1 MNIIGDLAIRF
12 CLIVLPTFAAIGLC
26 WTIEKWWPAHI
37 GRRVDDLQNV
47 KVLGASVVAQEVATP
62 VLGGLTTFAV
72 NTVGGGIIALPSSG
86 WGLLIGIIAYVVA
99 MDLGEYLFHRAQ
111 HAIPWM
117 WAMHSLHHSDT
128 VYDSTT
134 TVRHF
139 WLDPLLKTVTIWLAV
154 GLLFKAAPVIL
165 VAYALLGYYNFLTH
179 SNVKLGFGKAWWVW
193 NSPQYHRI
201 HHSASPEHFDVNFAA
216 LLPIFDLIS
225 GSYYR
230 PKRDEYPATGLVSGE
245 EPQSFVEAVVWP
257 LRKWRRPAEGGVV
270 RPSVVKRPTAGVS

>member
-1 MNIIGDLAIRF
+1 M
-12 CLIVLPTFAAIGLC
+12 
-26 WTIEKWWPAHI
+26 
-37 GRRVDDLQNV
+37 
-47 KVLGASVVAQEVATP
+47 
-62 VLGGLTTFAV
+62 LGGLTTFAV
-72 NTVGGGIIALPSSG
+72 NAVGGGIIALPSSG
-86 WGLLIGIIAYVVA
+86 WGLLIGIIAYVVV

-154 GLLFKAAPVIL
+154 GLLFKASPVIL
-165 VAYALLGYYNFLTH
+165 VVYALLGYYNFLTH

-201 HHSASPEHFDVNFAA
+201 HHSASSEHFDVNFAA
-216 LLPIFDLIS
+216 LLPIFDLIA

-230 PKRDEYPATGLVSGE
+230 PSGTNI
-245 EPQSFVEAVVWP
+245 
-257 LRKWRRPAEGGVV
+257 RRPAW
-270 RPSVVKRPTAGVS
+270 